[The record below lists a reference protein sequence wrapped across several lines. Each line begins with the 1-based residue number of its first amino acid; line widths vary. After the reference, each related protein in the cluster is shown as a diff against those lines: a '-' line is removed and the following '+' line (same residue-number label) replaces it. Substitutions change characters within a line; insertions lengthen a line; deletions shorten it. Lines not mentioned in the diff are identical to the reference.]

1 MMKYM
6 VNFDLNKFK
15 SKGIIVELKE
25 SDSVDVKLQHVYDQ
39 IANSCNVAKNQV
51 KNLQLKKTDDI
62 SKGVSD
68 IIHVLQKGE
77 KV

>member
-6 VNFDLNKFK
+6 AHFELNRFK
-15 SKGIIVELKE
+15 TLGTIVELNE
-25 SDSVDVKLQHVYDQ
+25 SDSVELKLQQVYDK
-39 IANSCNVAKNQV
+39 IADSWDISRDDIK
-51 KNLQLKKTDDI
+51 KLQLKKTDDI